1 MSPNSEF
8 GLGQIGQI
16 ALPVSNLDRA
26 VEFYQARLGMQH
38 LFSVPNL
45 AFFDCAGVRLML
57 EPGQPPAGSII
68 YFKVDDIQAAYQTL
82 LSRGVN
88 FEDTPHLIATLETHD
103 LWMVFFRDSEHNL
116 LSLMSE
122 VPRKA

>member
-8 GLGQIGQI
+8 SLGQIGQI
-16 ALPVSNLDRA
+16 ALPVSNLERA
-26 VEFYQARLGMQH
+26 VEFYRARLGMRH

-57 EPGQPPAGSII
+57 EPGQSPSGSII

-82 LSRGVN
+82 ASREVH
-88 FEDTPHLIATLETHD
+88 FEDTLHLIAQLDTHD
-103 LWMVFFRDSEHNL
+103 LWMVFFRDSESNL

-122 VPRKA
+122 IPRP

>member
-57 EPGQPPAGSII
+57 EPGRPPAGSII